1 MGLQLPGELIS
12 LLGMLGYTWPE
23 ADETKLME
31 MGGTWMS
38 FGGTLQST
46 SSSADSVAQG
56 VWTANKGDDF
66 EAFQKEWTNDEA
78 ASANIRD
85 AATDCML
92 VGAGLL
98 IAGVVVLVLKIN
110 VIVQLIIL
118 AIQIAQAIAT
128 AVVTFGASLAEIPIF
143 KMITGAIIDQLLG
156 MAVEAL
162 LNG

>member
-1 MGLQLPGELIS
+1 MGLQLPGELVS
-12 LLGMLGYTWPE
+12 LLGMLGFSWPE
-23 ADETKLME
+23 ADEMKLME
-31 MGGTWMS
+31 MGSTWIS

-46 SSSADSVAQG
+46 SSSADAAAQD
-56 VWTANKGDDF
+56 VWTANKGEDF
-66 EAFQKEWTNDEA
+66 ETFQKEWTDDEA

-85 AATDCML
+85 AGTDCML

-98 IAGVVVLVLKIN
+98 IAGVVVLALKIN

-128 AVVTFGASLAEIPIF
+128 AVATFGASLAEIPIF
-143 KMITGAIIDQLLG
+143 KMITQTIIDQLLN

>member
-46 SSSADSVAQG
+46 SSGADSVAQG
-56 VWTANKGDDF
+56 VWTTNKGEDF
-66 EAFQKEWTNDEA
+66 EAFQKDWTNDEA

-128 AVVTFGASLAEIPIF
+128 AAVTFGASLAEIPIF